1 MIKLRNKKNIKMDAD
16 TWVWDNIEE
25 LVDKYA
31 GGYIVVV
38 DDHGLVFT
46 DADGR
51 PGELTRKARKKYP
64 KDKILFFRVPH
75 PQDFLCALIM
85 L

>member
-1 MIKLRNKKNIKMDAD
+1 MIKFKDNKKVKIDAD

-25 LVDKYA
+25 LVEKYA

-38 DDHGLVFT
+38 NDHGLVFT

-51 PGELTRKARKKYP
+51 PGELTRKAGRKYP
-64 KDKILFFRVPH
+64 GKKVMFFRVPH
-75 PQDFLCALIM
+75 PQDFLCALI
-85 L
+85 LR